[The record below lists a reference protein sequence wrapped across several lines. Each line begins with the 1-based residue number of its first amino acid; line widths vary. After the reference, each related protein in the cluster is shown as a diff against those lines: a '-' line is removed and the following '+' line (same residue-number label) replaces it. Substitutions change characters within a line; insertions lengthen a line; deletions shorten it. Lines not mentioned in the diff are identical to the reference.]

1 MGNAEI
7 IFKIAGIGLLITFI
21 SIVLKKADREDVANL
36 LAIGGIAIVSVMVL
50 GLISELF
57 QTIREV
63 FLWIS

>member
-7 IFKIAGIGLLITFI
+7 IFKIAGIELLITFI

-36 LAIGGIAIVSVMVL
+36 LAIGGIAMVSVMVL

-63 FLWIS
+63 FVWIS